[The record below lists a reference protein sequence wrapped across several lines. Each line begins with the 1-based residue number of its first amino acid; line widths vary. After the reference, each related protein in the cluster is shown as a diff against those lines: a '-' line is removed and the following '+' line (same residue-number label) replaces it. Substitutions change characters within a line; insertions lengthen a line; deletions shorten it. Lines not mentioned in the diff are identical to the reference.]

1 MVTLVPRPPAEF
13 TTHQRRGWYY
23 SATLTLVR
31 VALAPVLIAANAH
44 GSAGSLLALV
54 VVLAFVS
61 DIFDGVVARRVEA
74 VTAELRRADSLADT
88 VFYLAVAWVMWRT
101 YWDVLSKYRWAI
113 IAVLVGEGLNY
124 AAAMLKFRR
133 VASYHARSARWSG
146 VALAL
151 AIVLL
156 FARHSAAIVPVALIV
171 SIVAQ
176 TESIAITLILRESR
190 TDVRSAWVA
199 WHHRRASGSMSPGV
213 PCERPRH
220 E

>member
-1 MVTLVPRPPAEF
+1 LVTLVPRPPAEF
-13 TTHQRRGWYY
+13 TRHQRRGWYY

-31 VALAPVLIAANAH
+31 VALAPVLIAADAH
-44 GSAGSLLALV
+44 QSAGWLLALV

-61 DIFDGVVARRVEA
+61 DVFDGVVARRVEA

-88 VFYLAVAWVMWRT
+88 IFYLAVAWVTWRA
-101 YWDVLSKYRWAI
+101 YGDVLFKYRWAI

-146 VALAL
+146 IALAL

-156 FARHSAAIVPVALIV
+156 FARHSAALVPIALIV
-171 SIVAQ
+171 IVVAQ
-176 TESIAITLILRESR
+176 AESIAITLILRESR

-199 WHHRRASGSMSPGV
+199 WHLRRAPGSISLGA
-213 PCERPRH
+213 PCERARH
-220 E
+220 G